1 MTGGHTT
8 SLLRWQHHLP
18 QLREVLRKAEFVSLD
33 LELTGLHAR
42 AEKFLGVDRCYAAH
56 AAGARSFMPVQL
68 GLCAARRS
76 GSSQA
81 RGEGG
86 ISILRTPETP
96 RATAWEEPNMA
107 TSTEKKLSGCEPVGP
122 HTREHLHLSTRDSC
136 LSGNDLH
143 FDFPAAKRFRFQRM
157 DFARRS
163 LHEETGTWIRRPLFP
178 FPLLWASSLLLRS
191 FPGYQRQI
199 EEASVFILR
208 LGQLGTPAV
217 YIWYAFIRQEEEEE
231 SSTLRRRI
239 EELRGMLARASPE
252 APTAPRPPVGEPGA
266 AALFDA
272 MTEEDRQLAASVRES
287 ISTWLSKG
295 PQEPLELPVD
305 SPLQRLLLHSLV
317 AAEFPQLFSSSSTRG
332 QDRVFVVY
340 TTESQVFEEQLRRL
354 QGELKAV
361 EAARGARELL
371 EAISLERL
379 LVVGHCCFYDFLHLY
394 QSFIGDLPDGVGDF
408 KKKWSQLFPSSFDTK
423 LLAETHE
430 ALAPLGIP
438 PTLKG
443 LCDLMV
449 GASVASQAEG
459 CLVPTP
465 RFEVEPLDGTIW
477 RLDSS
482 FASVVVNSSSS
493 PPLAAATASA
503 ALRGRVFEGPEGR
516 RSAAEDLRGR
526 GELAETDVE
535 KDPVS
540 DLAHDAGYDSM
551 MTSMVFLMQICRV
564 LQHRGLSWEDLHF
577 RPAVGLTQ
585 GARSPR
591 SPVAA
596 QDILAQFVN
605 RVRLVRTQP
614 PSINLG
620 GSEEQQYHQQSR
632 LLVMRNFPSSW
643 QKWNIMKLWS
653 PVWVDVQPVDST
665 TCWLVTR
672 TEADAR
678 SLRTIYEM
686 MPSKPFELM
695 TYEDYRLAQG
705 QPGMSPAEEP
715 KAS

>member
-76 GSSQA
+76 EADASRWVLTPASIYIFPRETRVFQA
-81 RGEGG
+81 
-86 ISILRTPETP
+86 T
-96 RATAWEEPNMA
+96 
-107 TSTEKKLSGCEPVGP
+107 TSTL
-122 HTREHLHLSTRDSC
+122 TFLRQ
-136 LSGNDLH
+136 NA
-143 FDFPAAKRFRFQRM
+143 FDFN
-157 DFARRS
+157 
-163 LHEETGTWIRRPLFP
+163 EWISRGVPYTR
-178 FPLLWASSLLLRS
+178 
-191 FPGYQRQI
+191 
-199 EEASVFILR
+199 
-208 LGQLGTPAV
+208 
-217 YIWYAFIRQEEEEE
+217 RQEEEEE

-252 APTAPRPPVGEPGA
+252 APSKWRHS

-438 PTLKG
+438 PTLK
-443 LCDLMV
+443 
-449 GASVASQAEG
+449 
-459 CLVPTP
+459 
-465 RFEVEPLDGTIW
+465 
-477 RLDSS
+477 
-482 FASVVVNSSSS
+482 VNSSSS

-577 RPAVGLTQ
+577 RQPGFFWIKTLADPADSLLHLCAATCRPAVGLTQ

-686 MPSKPFELM
+686 MPSKPFESVDSL
-695 TYEDYRLAQG
+695 TFF
-705 QPGMSPAEEP
+705 
-715 KAS
+715 KASWCHSLSSATPESQGVAFRAAM